1 MKWNKSNLNCLRV
14 EYAHTEQLDLSIL
27 CVALHSIRNIEGVS
41 VSFDREKW
49 NDKLIN
55 RKEKKKKTTKN
66 RSLSAGRKR
75 KSIRNNVSLA
85 AVAAVGGYSN
95 YWSESVWQSHRSISL
110 HWNRALL
117 CSANDVCLKRLS
129 LCWINKIN
137 K

>member
-55 RKEKKKKTTKN
+55 RKEKKKKQLKIDHY
-66 RSLSAGRKR
+66 LLGGRGNQ
-75 KSIRNNVSLA
+75 SGIM
-85 AVAAVGGYSN
+85 
-95 YWSESVWQSHRSISL
+95 SVWQQWQQLGDILIIDLKVCGKVIDRF
-110 HWNRALL
+110 L
-117 CSANDVCLKRLS
+117 CIEIGHCYARPMMFVLSDSPSAE
-129 LCWINKIN
+129 
-137 K
+137 